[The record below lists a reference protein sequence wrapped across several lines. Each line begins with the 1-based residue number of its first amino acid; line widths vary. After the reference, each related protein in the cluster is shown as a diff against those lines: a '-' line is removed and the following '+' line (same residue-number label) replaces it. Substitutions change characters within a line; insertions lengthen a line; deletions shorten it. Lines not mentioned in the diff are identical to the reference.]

1 MNIFYTKKNAQIILD
16 YAHTLKSTTEIL
28 TFANK
33 IKEGK
38 IITVVGSAG
47 GREKEKRKDIGK
59 IVTELSDEVILTTD
73 DPRYE
78 KVENIIKDLTKT
90 CTKNNYIF
98 IKNRKK
104 AIKTAIKKANQND
117 LILILGKGTDNY
129 MAIKNKYK
137 KYNDLKVIK
146 KYI

>member
-1 MNIFYTKKNAQIILD
+1 MKILSK
-16 YAHTLKSTTEIL
+16 LKSVIVGAGIGIL